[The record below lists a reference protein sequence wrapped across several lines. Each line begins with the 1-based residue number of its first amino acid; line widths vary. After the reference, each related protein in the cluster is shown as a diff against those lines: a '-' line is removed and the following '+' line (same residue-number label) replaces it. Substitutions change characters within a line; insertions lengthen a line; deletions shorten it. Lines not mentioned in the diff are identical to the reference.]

1 MPVLCKSS
9 MTIETISKIQRAL
22 TAAGHKTP
30 VTGSLDSATKA
41 SIEAYQ
47 RKSGLVVSGL
57 SMDTLKS
64 LGVF

>member
-1 MPVLCKSS
+1 

-22 TAAGHKTP
+22 TAAGYNTP
-30 VTGSLDSATKA
+30 VTGSLDMATK
-41 SIEAYQ
+41 SSVEAYQ

-57 SMDTLKS
+57 SMDTLKA